1 MYSKLTKYKNE
12 ISVIILC
19 GGSGQR
25 LRPLTKTLPKP
36 LVKIKNKSMLEY
48 IINHFLKY
56 KIKNITI
63 SAGYRHNL
71 IKKFVTKKYKNKKIN
86 VINTGLNTEI
96 IDRLKKIF
104 DGLNKKIILCY
115 GDTLVDINLNKLIN
129 YYENNKDKIIISCYE
144 LKSTFGILDL
154 NKNNRV
160 KKFKEKPKLNMWFNV
175 GYFIFSKKI
184 IKKISN
190 YRKFEYFLANMAKKN
205 LMKAY
210 KHKGKH
216 ITVNTI
222 SELEEAKNQI
232 SKFI

>member
-1 MYSKLTKYKNE
+1 MDSKLTKYKNE

-63 SAGYRHNL
+63 ASGYRHNL
-71 IKKFVTKKYKNKKIN
+71 IKTFVKKKYKNKKIN

-96 IDRLKKIF
+96 IDRIKKIF

-129 YYENNKDKIIISCYE
+129 YYEKNKDKIIISCYE

-175 GYFIFSKKI
+175 GYFIFQKK
-184 IKKISN
+184 
-190 YRKFEYFLANMAKKN
+190 L
-205 LMKAY
+205 
-210 KHKGKH
+210 
-216 ITVNTI
+216 
-222 SELEEAKNQI
+222 
-232 SKFI
+232 

>member
-1 MYSKLTKYKNE
+1 MDSKLTKYKNE

-63 SAGYRHNL
+63 AAGYRHNL
-71 IKKFVTKKYKNKKIN
+71 IKNSLQKYKNKKIN

-129 YYENNKDKIIISCYE
+129 YYENNKDKIAISCYE

-160 KKFKEKPKLNMWFNV
+160 KNL
-175 GYFIFSKKI
+175 
-184 IKKISN
+184 
-190 YRKFEYFLANMAKKN
+190 KKN
-205 LMKAY
+205 Q
-210 KHKGKH
+210 
-216 ITVNTI
+216 N
-222 SELEEAKNQI
+222 
-232 SKFI
+232 